1 MPFNFF
7 ALIKE
12 NNVISINR
20 VALGNPLQVELSG
33 MFEEQKNAFL
43 NDATEVVAFDG
54 QYKPEHDE
62 VLAIGGFELPNQIKD
77 AIDHPMTLQPLHFN
91 EDINKKIVAI
101 FCGSN
106 RNGFYEVLAQM
117 FEGARLIKPNMM
129 NIIFGAN
136 NEFQKLDYFGM
147 TLDSKLTAYYFNN
160 QLHFKSYHFARRIFD
175 LSGYYREATNQEV
188 MALANHDHFAPLN
201 QDEFLGMADHV
212 VRQTIARIQRNNV
225 LQTYSVQFLSG
236 KAAEL
241 NLALM
246 LNEDEKI
253 VLPRVKKDLKLILS
267 FLDDQVFLGPITGQ
281 TRVSNSSKFVVA
293 G

>member
-106 RNGFYEVLAQM
+106 RNGFY
-117 FEGARLIKPNMM
+117 
-129 NIIFGAN
+129 
-136 NEFQKLDYFGM
+136 
-147 TLDSKLTAYYFNN
+147 
-160 QLHFKSYHFARRIFD
+160 
-175 LSGYYREATNQEV
+175 
-188 MALANHDHFAPLN
+188 
-201 QDEFLGMADHV
+201 
-212 VRQTIARIQRNNV
+212 
-225 LQTYSVQFLSG
+225 
-236 KAAEL
+236 
-241 NLALM
+241 
-246 LNEDEKI
+246 
-253 VLPRVKKDLKLILS
+253 
-267 FLDDQVFLGPITGQ
+267 
-281 TRVSNSSKFVVA
+281 
-293 G
+293 